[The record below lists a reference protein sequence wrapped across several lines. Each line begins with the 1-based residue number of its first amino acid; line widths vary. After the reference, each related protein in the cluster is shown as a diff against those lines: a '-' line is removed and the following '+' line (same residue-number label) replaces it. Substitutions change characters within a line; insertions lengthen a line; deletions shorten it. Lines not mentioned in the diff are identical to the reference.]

1 MTSRPDIRPSLR
13 RRWMAAGLISAAALT
28 ACGDHVAGGQVDP
41 SATRTVSA
49 SAAAASAVSVRSNPV
64 PSAPASSVAQ
74 ARSAG
79 SPRTSAIS
87 SRSITRTVPA
97 PGSPAAPRTS
107 SAVPQLPAASQP
119 AGTGQPSAGT
129 PLAVTA
135 ADRRRAAGL
144 VAGMT
149 LAQRAGAVIMPV
161 AGQVSGKIAAGHY
174 GGVILMG
181 SNGVIDGTGSGGP
194 QQVRAQVT
202 ALQQQRDSSVP
213 APLLIGVDQE
223 YGQVARL
230 VHGFT
235 RFPGASE
242 LAGIR
247 DTAIAT
253 ALTERMAMAAAAE
266 MRAVGI
272 SVDFA
277 PDSDVLPTT
286 GNSAIGNRSYG
297 TDPRRVA
304 EFVAA
309 AVRGYQAGGIAA
321 TIKHFPGIGRIA
333 GDTHTSLPTLTTGC
347 ADWSRTE
354 AVPMA
359 AGVAAGAALAMTGH
373 VHFPAISSDAAPAS
387 LSSTVVTELLRGK
400 GFGGCVGLG
409 YRGVT
414 VTDSMQMSPVADSY
428 SSAEAAWRALAAG
441 QDLVLMPIDPAAA
454 ALGIVGAVQNGS
466 LSTGRLADAATAV
479 VALRLATARSQR
491 PPISVVNC
499 AAHRALAGQVPA
511 AG

>member
-1 MTSRPDIRPSLR
+1 
-13 RRWMAAGLISAAALT
+13 
-28 ACGDHVAGGQVDP
+28 
-41 SATRTVSA
+41 
-49 SAAAASAVSVRSNPV
+49 
-64 PSAPASSVAQ
+64 
-74 ARSAG
+74 
-79 SPRTSAIS
+79 
-87 SRSITRTVPA
+87 
-97 PGSPAAPRTS
+97 
-107 SAVPQLPAASQP
+107 
-119 AGTGQPSAGT
+119 
-129 PLAVTA
+129 
-135 ADRRRAAGL
+135 
-144 VAGMT
+144 
-149 LAQRAGAVIMPV
+149 MPV
-161 AGQVSGKIAAGHY
+161 AAQVTGKIAAGHY

-181 SNGVIDGTGSGGP
+181 SNGVVDGTGSGGP

-247 DTAIAT
+247 DTAVAT
-253 ALTERMAMAAAAE
+253 ALTERMATAAAAE

-277 PDSDVLPTT
+277 PDSDVLPVS
-286 GNSAIGNRSYG
+286 GDSAIGDRSYG

-304 EFVAA
+304 AFVAA
-309 AVRGYQAGGIAA
+309 AVRGYQAGGVAA

-333 GDTHTSLPTLTTGC
+333 VDTHTALPTLTAGC
-347 ADWSRTE
+347 AEWSRTE

-359 AGVAAGAALAMTGH
+359 AGVQAGAALAMTGH
-373 VHFPAISSDAAPAS
+373 VHFPAVSGDAAPAS
-387 LSSTVVTELLRGK
+387 LSSKVVTELLRGK
-400 GFGGCVGLG
+400 GYAGCAGLL

-414 VTDSMQMSPVADSY
+414 VTDSLQMSPVADSY
-428 SSAEAAWRALAAG
+428 SSGEAAWRALAAG
-441 QDLVLMPIDPAAA
+441 QDLVLMPIDPVAAA
-454 ALGIVGAVQNGS
+454 GGIVAAVKNGS
-466 LSTGRLADAATAV
+466 LSTVRLADAATAV

-491 PPISVVNC
+491 PSISVVNC
-499 AAHRALAGQVPA
+499 AAHRELAAQVNS

>member
-1 MTSRPDIRPSLR
+1 MEIWPSARFLR
-13 RRWMAAGLISAAALT
+13 VAAALISAAILAG
-28 ACGDHVAGGQVDP
+28 CGGAAAGGPASLPAAGTAAP
-41 SATRTVSA
+41 SAESA
-49 SAAAASAVSVRSNPV
+49 SAGS
-64 PSAPASSVAQ
+64 PSSTPASSTPAESIPPP
-74 ARSAG
+74 SAADG
-79 SPRTSAIS
+79 SSAASPRTSAGR
-87 SRSITRTVPA
+87 SRSITRTVAATGTSPA
-97 PGSPAAPRTS
+97 PPPTSTGKPRSPS
-107 SAVPQLPAASQP
+107 SATRPS
-119 AGTGQPSAGT
+119 TGRAV

-135 ADRRRAAGL
+135 ADRRRAADL
-144 VAGMT
+144 VARMT
-149 LAQRAGAVIMPV
+149 VAQRAGAVIMPV
-161 AGQVSGKIAAGHY
+161 AAQVTGKIAAGHY

-181 SNGVIDGTGSGGP
+181 SNGVVDGTGSGGP

-247 DTAIAT
+247 DTAVAT
-253 ALTERMAMAAAAE
+253 ALTERMATAAAAE

-277 PDSDVLPTT
+277 PDSDVLPVS
-286 GNSAIGNRSYG
+286 GDSAIGDRSYG

-304 EFVAA
+304 AFVAA
-309 AVRGYQAGGIAA
+309 AVRGYQAGGVAA

-333 GDTHTSLPTLTTGC
+333 VDTHTALPTLTAGC
-347 ADWSRTE
+347 AEWSRTE

-359 AGVAAGAALAMTGH
+359 AGVQAGAALVMTGH
-373 VHFPAISSDAAPAS
+373 VHFPAVSGDAAPAS
-387 LSSTVVTELLRGK
+387 LSSKVVTELLRGK
-400 GFGGCVGLG
+400 GYAGCAGLV

-414 VTDSMQMSPVADSY
+414 VTDSLQMSPVADSY
-428 SSAEAAWRALAAG
+428 ASGEAAWRALAAG
-441 QDLVLMPIDPAAA
+441 QDLVLMPIDPVAAA
-454 ALGIVGAVQNGS
+454 GGIVAAVQNGS
-466 LSTGRLADAATAV
+466 LSTVRLADAATAV

-491 PPISVVNC
+491 PSISVVNC
-499 AAHRALAGQVPA
+499 AAHRALAAQA
-511 AG
+511 NSAG

>member
-1 MTSRPDIRPSLR
+1 
-13 RRWMAAGLISAAALT
+13 
-28 ACGDHVAGGQVDP
+28 
-41 SATRTVSA
+41 
-49 SAAAASAVSVRSNPV
+49 
-64 PSAPASSVAQ
+64 
-74 ARSAG
+74 
-79 SPRTSAIS
+79 
-87 SRSITRTVPA
+87 
-97 PGSPAAPRTS
+97 
-107 SAVPQLPAASQP
+107 
-119 AGTGQPSAGT
+119 
-129 PLAVTA
+129 
-135 ADRRRAAGL
+135 
-144 VAGMT
+144 MT
-149 LAQRAGAVIMPV
+149 LTQRAGAVIMPV
-161 AGQVSGKIAAGHY
+161 AGQVTGKIAAGHY

-194 QQVRAQVT
+194 QEVRAQVT

-223 YGQVARL
+223 YGEVARL

-242 LAGIR
+242 LSGIR
-247 DTAIAT
+247 NTATAT
-253 ALTERMAMAAAAE
+253 ALAERIATAAAAE

-286 GNSAIGNRSYG
+286 GDSAIGRRSYG
-297 TDPRRVA
+297 ADPGRVG

-333 GDTHTSLPTLTTGC
+333 ADTHTALPTLTVGC
-347 ADWSRTE
+347 AEWSRIE

-387 LSSTVVTELLRGK
+387 LSPKVVTELLRGK
-400 GFGGCVGLG
+400 GFGGCIGLG
-409 YRGVT
+409 YQGVT
-414 VTDSMQMSPVADSY
+414 VTDSMQMAPVVDSY
-428 SSAEAAWRALAAG
+428 SSGEAAWRALAAG

-454 ALGIVGAVQNGS
+454 ALGIVGAVQDGS
-466 LSTGRLADAATAV
+466 LSAGRLAEAATAV

-499 AAHRALAGQVPA
+499 AAHRALAAQA
-511 AG
+511 RSAG